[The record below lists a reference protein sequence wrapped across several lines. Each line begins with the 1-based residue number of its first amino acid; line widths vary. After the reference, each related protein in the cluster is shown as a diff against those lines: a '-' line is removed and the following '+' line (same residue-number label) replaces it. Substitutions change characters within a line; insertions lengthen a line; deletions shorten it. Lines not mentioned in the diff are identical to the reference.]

1 VLDMSA
7 ASVTQ
12 LLERYGRAVK
22 AAEIERHQ
30 AKVASAADTKT
41 GAAR

>member
-22 AAEIERHQ
+22 AAEQNAAVKDVAQIDNG
-30 AKVASAADTKT
+30 ASAA
-41 GAAR
+41 R